1 MSKISKSRKRELC
14 LDDMPI
20 VAPKKTIKT
29 KKFDPAKKLRDPNFV
44 AKAFFQALQD
54 NDIDAALDVLDGY
67 LMATCKG
74 EIAKQGSIPSSTV
87 YNALSH
93 GSNPTLRT
101 IARLLH
107 ASSLV

>member
-1 MSKISKSRKRELC
+1 MSRINKSRKRELC
-14 LDDMPI
+14 LNDMPLVI
-20 VAPKKTIKT
+20 PKKPIKT

-54 NDIDAALDVLDGY
+54 NDLDAALDVLDGY
-67 LMATCKG
+67 LMATGKG
-74 EIAKQGSIPSSTV
+74 EIVRHGNIPSSTV
-87 YNALSH
+87 YHALSH

-101 IARLLH
+101 IAKLLH